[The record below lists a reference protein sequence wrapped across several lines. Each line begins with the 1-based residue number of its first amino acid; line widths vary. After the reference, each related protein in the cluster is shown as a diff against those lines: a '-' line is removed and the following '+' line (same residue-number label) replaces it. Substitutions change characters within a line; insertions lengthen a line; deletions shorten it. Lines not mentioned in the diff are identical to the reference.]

1 MEARQQPLW
10 RVILAGLI
18 GNVMEWYD
26 FALYGYFVV
35 VLSEQFFPSTDPNA
49 SLIAAF
55 GAFAAGFLVRPLG
68 GVVLGRIGDRVGRP
82 QALTISVMAMAMA
95 TVLMAILPTYQ
106 QVGLWAPA
114 ALVVLRMIQG
124 LSAGGEYT
132 TSIVFLA
139 EHAPPNRRGL
149 VTIWGLWGSVLGM
162 LLGSATGALLSN
174 SLSSAQMQSW
184 GWRVPFALG
193 LLVALTGL
201 ALRRGLASD
210 APPAAASRPLQAL
223 SRHGGAVV
231 RVLLLN
237 VASSVAFY
245 TAFVY
250 VISYIQTES
259 GQSESLA
266 LGLISRV
273 MGLLLIFYPIAAWI
287 SDRLGRRPLLI
298 TGSLFLVL
306 AGLPIFQL
314 LHSGNPTLITRG
326 EILLMLAVALLAGAK
341 NPANVELM
349 PQAVRCTG
357 LALAF
362 NIAEGY
368 FGGTT
373 PLIASWLVSS
383 SGNPLMPGYW
393 VAVAGAITLITAV
406 WFTPESCRLPL
417 QRL

>member
-35 VLSEQFFPSTDPNA
+35 VFSEQFFPSTDPNA

-162 LLGSATGALLSN
+162 LLGSAAGALLSN

-306 AGLPIFQL
+306 AGLPIFEL
-314 LHSGNPTLITRG
+314 LQSGNPTLISRG